1 MFLFAVLPAY
11 QSAQRLCHSFPR
23 RSNPT
28 IRACLIAFRRLW
40 SRTSGASAIEFAI
53 VAPVFF
59 LFVIT
64 AIGYG
69 LYFSTAHSVQQL
81 VADAARA
88 SIAGMTTT
96 ERQALA
102 LDYIKRSTFDSILID
117 ASKLKVSVTP
127 DPGNSE
133 QFTVEVSYDASSLP
147 IWNLYAFALP
157 GSEIARRATI
167 RVGGI

>member
-1 MFLFAVLPAY
+1 MTSHFLQSLCPSLNEAVDT
-11 QSAQRLCHSFPR
+11 Q
-23 RSNPT
+23 
-28 IRACLIAFRRLW
+28 FRRLTKC
-40 SRTSGASAIEFAI
+40 RSGTSAIEFAI
-53 VAPVFF
+53 IAPVFF
-59 LFVIT
+59 MFVMT

-69 LYFSTAHSVQQL
+69 LYFSTAHTVQQL

-88 SIAGMTTT
+88 SIAGMTTV
-96 ERQALA
+96 ERQTLA
-102 LDYIKRSTFDSILID
+102 LDYIQRTTFDSILID
-117 ASKLKVSVTP
+117 SSRLQVTVTP

-157 GSEIARRATI
+157 GSEIARKATI